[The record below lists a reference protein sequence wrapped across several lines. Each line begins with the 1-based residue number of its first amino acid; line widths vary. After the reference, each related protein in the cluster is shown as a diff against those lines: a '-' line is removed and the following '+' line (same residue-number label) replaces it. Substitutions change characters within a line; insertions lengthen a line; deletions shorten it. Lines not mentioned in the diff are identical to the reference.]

1 MALRGVSAA
10 QLADQCPGD
19 HEHPDQNVE
28 SVESGQHEKRG
39 SVGAA
44 RVEPQTFIVHVIPL
58 VGLDAEEEGTEE
70 HSDKQP
76 RCALFSFFHRHLGGV
91 VGETAGNEEDGVD
104 AGQNDRQLREIR
116 RRRPR
121 GRTQAQDN
129 VAGDET
135 GKEHGLGG
143 KKKGHTEDRRALR
156 GVVVGRTVVG
166 GQGGGAHGRLF
177 QVKNVFQ
184 TITSAQRNTA
194 KTAIPAS
201 IRRLAWRV
209 LASGG
214 FIHRARTISPSKSGK

>member
-1 MALRGVSAA
+1 M
-10 QLADQCPGD
+10 
-19 HEHPDQNVE
+19 
-28 SVESGQHEKRG
+28 
-39 SVGAA
+39 
-44 RVEPQTFIVHVIPL
+44 VHVIPL
-58 VGLDAEEEGTEE
+58 VALDAEEEGTEE
-70 HSDKQP
+70 HGEKEP
-76 RCALFSFFHRHLGGV
+76 CCALFSFFHRHLGGV
-91 VGETAGNEEDGVD
+91 VGEAAGDEEDGVD
-104 AGQNDRQLREIR
+104 SGQHNRKFRQIR

-121 GRTQAQDN
+121 GRTQSQDN

-135 GKEHGLGG
+135 GEEHGLGG
-143 KKKGHTEDRRALR
+143 KKKGHAEDRRALR
-156 GVVVGRTVVG
+156 GVVVGRIVVG